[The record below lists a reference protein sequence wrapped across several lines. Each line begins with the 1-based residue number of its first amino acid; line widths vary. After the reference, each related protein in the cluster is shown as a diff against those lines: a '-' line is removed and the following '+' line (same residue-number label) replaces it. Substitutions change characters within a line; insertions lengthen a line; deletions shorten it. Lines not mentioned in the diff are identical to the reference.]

1 MKYSNRNRVQFLI
14 AWFLLI
20 PIAISGCILVVEE
33 DHDRHHHLYGTD
45 WYLEIVFYGVRSI
58 SARDQGIQLSF
69 VNESRFEGVSLCG
82 PFSGDY
88 SLNELDELS
97 IESFSSDIGTC
108 EPGEASSIFLTQ
120 LPQAKQL
127 IREKESL
134 RINTGRSDYLMFL
147 EK

>member
-14 AWFLLI
+14 TWFLLI

-58 SARDQGIQLSF
+58 SARDEGVQLSF
-69 VNESRFEGVSLCG
+69 VNETRFEGVSLCG

-88 SLNELDELS
+88 SLNKQDELS
-97 IESFSSDIGTC
+97 IESFSSDGGTC
-108 EPGEASSIFLTQ
+108 ESGEASSIFLTQ
-120 LPQAKQL
+120 LPRAKQL